1 MRVITG
7 IARGR
12 KLVTLEG
19 EEVVRPTTDRVKEA
33 MFSIIQFDI
42 PGKSVLDL
50 FAGSGQ
56 LGIEALSR
64 GAEKAV
70 FVDKSAEAF
79 SVVKQNL
86 KTCGLSDKATVIN
99 SDSFGFLR
107 STAEKFDIILIDP
120 PYSRQMAETALS
132 LVDGVLKD
140 GGIVMCETDYREDL
154 PEEVGD
160 IKKFK
165 EYKYSKTKLTT
176 YKKEF
181 GGVFLKTVICPGSFD
196 PVTMGHLDI
205 IRRSA
210 KMFDKVIVVVM
221 TNYHKKNNYAFTSE
235 ERVELLKR
243 CTADMPNVDV
253 DRYDGLL
260 ADYARR
266 KEAVAIVKGLRA
278 VSDFEYEFQQALT
291 NKKLNNELET
301 VFITTRAENMYL
313 SSSVVKQVCE
323 LGGDISTFV
332 PAEIRED
339 IIKRIK
345 K

>member
-1 MRVITG
+1 M
-7 IARGR
+7 
-12 KLVTLEG
+12 
-19 EEVVRPTTDRVKEA
+19 
-33 MFSIIQFDI
+33 
-42 PGKSVLDL
+42 
-50 FAGSGQ
+50 
-56 LGIEALSR
+56 
-64 GAEKAV
+64 
-70 FVDKSAEAF
+70 
-79 SVVKQNL
+79 
-86 KTCGLSDKATVIN
+86 
-99 SDSFGFLR
+99 
-107 STAEKFDIILIDP
+107 
-120 PYSRQMAETALS
+120 
-132 LVDGVLKD
+132 
-140 GGIVMCETDYREDL
+140 
-154 PEEVGD
+154 
-160 IKKFK
+160 
-165 EYKYSKTKLTT
+165 
-176 YKKEF
+176 
-181 GGVFLKTVICPGSFD
+181 KTVICPGSFD

-221 TNYHKKNNYAFTSE
+221 TNYHKKNNNAFTSE

>member
-1 MRVITG
+1 M
-7 IARGR
+7 
-12 KLVTLEG
+12 
-19 EEVVRPTTDRVKEA
+19 
-33 MFSIIQFDI
+33 
-42 PGKSVLDL
+42 
-50 FAGSGQ
+50 
-56 LGIEALSR
+56 
-64 GAEKAV
+64 
-70 FVDKSAEAF
+70 
-79 SVVKQNL
+79 
-86 KTCGLSDKATVIN
+86 
-99 SDSFGFLR
+99 
-107 STAEKFDIILIDP
+107 
-120 PYSRQMAETALS
+120 
-132 LVDGVLKD
+132 
-140 GGIVMCETDYREDL
+140 
-154 PEEVGD
+154 
-160 IKKFK
+160 
-165 EYKYSKTKLTT
+165 
-176 YKKEF
+176 
-181 GGVFLKTVICPGSFD
+181 KTVICPGSFD

-210 KMFDKVIVVVM
+210 KMFDKFIVVVM
-221 TNYHKKNNYAFTSE
+221 TNYHKKSNYAFTSE